1 MSLPRNVSYWWFVL
15 GREPMLSAAEIAAV
29 LSLENIEIKP
39 TDKVLRTVAIKETPT
54 ELIKKLGGTVRIGQE
69 LSSGLNLEQLKETI
83 KKELLGHENKINF
96 GISWLGQDSDPAI
109 KKLGLT
115 IKKELRAENI
125 SARYVPSEGD
135 MLNAATI
142 KGNKLIDKGVE
153 FLICQDENDYSLAK
167 TLAIQPFVEF
177 SERDYGRPG
186 RDDLSGMLPPK
197 LAMMMINLSEANK
210 KDVILDPF
218 CGSGTILSEAMLLGY
233 TNLTGSDISE
243 KAIKDTKI
251 NLDWLNKELNK
262 VKLFTADATKIS
274 EEIKLKSID
283 TIITEPYLGQ
293 PLKGNE
299 SKEQIE
305 RQTIELKQL
314 YLSALKEFY
323 KILKPGGQVVFIVPC
338 FKIREGWV
346 RVIKNEVEIEKIGFT
361 FNPLLPN
368 CNFLRYW
375 RPGQFV
381 GREVWRFK
389 KS

>member
-1 MSLPRNVSYWWFVL
+1 MPLPRNVSYWWFVL

-29 LSLENIEIKP
+29 LSLKNIKITP
-39 TDKVLRTVAIKETPT
+39 TDKILRVVAPKETPA

-69 LSSGLNLEQLKETI
+69 LSVGLKLEQLKETI
-83 KKELLGHENKINF
+83 KKELLGHENKVNF
-96 GISWLGQDSDPAI
+96 GISWLGQESEPII

-142 KGNKLIDKGVE
+142 KGNKLIDKGFE
-153 FLICQDENDYSLAK
+153 FLICQDEDGYGLAK
-167 TLAIQPFVEF
+167 TLAIQPFAEF

-186 RDDLSGMLPPK
+186 RDNLSGMLPPK
-197 LAMMMINLSEANK
+197 LAMMMINLAEVNK
-210 KDVILDPF
+210 KNAVLDPF

-262 VKLFTADATKIS
+262 VKLFTADATEIS
-274 EEIKLKSID
+274 KQIKSNSVNS
-283 TIITEPYLGQ
+283 IITEPYLGQ
-293 PLKGNE
+293 PRKGNE
-299 SKEQIE
+299 PKDQIE
-305 RQTIELKQL
+305 QQATELKQL
-314 YLSALKEFY
+314 YLASLKEFY
-323 KILKPGGQVVFIVPC
+323 KILKPGGQIVFIVPC